1 MSVNMNV
8 TSQPGMTSQSGMTS
22 LLQFEPSGAE
32 SIEEMVKEKSRELFA
47 LCDKEGKGFIN
58 KVDMQ
63 RLHGELPLSDEQLRD
78 VFDSLDNDGNG
89 FLTFEEFCEGFGGFL
104 GLNVSETSESFV
116 EVDDEADFPQDVSN
130 ISKDEKLRLS
140 HILERLEHDPSFNRE
155 RVGEIWNRMQ
165 EENDEIPIEQVIEI
179 VLEELNEAKAEKV
192 AMERKLKERATN
204 HADEVR
210 LLYEEMEFQINEERR
225 KTVAEEVV
233 RERALSMNLQ
243 NELKQKERELERISQ
258 RQVALEKQVQELSS
272 GKLEVRSENA
282 QLVQLNQSLAEEL
295 QNTQK
300 DLEETKVHVEAI
312 ERQKLQREERE
323 QAEEEARKLDLE
335 KKSLLRQLEML
346 REVNRKLRDDKDE
359 AQQRNKL
366 QTSTPKQR
374 PPLFTQG
381 SNVGKYFPEAE
392 KHSEV
397 YSNLHN
403 LEEVR
408 NIQRPKFEVIDE
420 EQVERVYESS
430 ISSKSDETLN
440 NNQRK
445 SSFSHPKMNN
455 GEELHGRPKQ
465 SSLISLTR
473 RNRDPVMMMSPE
485 QFGNRALDASD
496 EEDGKIDLRRHP
508 SMSGLNHIDAVLD
521 QHGNEPVPTPD
532 RVYKVVFVGNS
543 GVGKTSFI
551 QQFVNSSFTSSI
563 SATIGVDYQMKT
575 IRLDA
580 QVIALQLWDTA
591 GQERYRSITRQYFR
605 KADGI
610 VVIYDVTNE
619 KSFLAVRNWM
629 QSVREGAD
637 PSAIILL
644 LGNKTDIA
652 TNKTR
657 QVTPKEGAKLAE
669 EYGAKFSET
678 SAKSGEKIHSSMTL
692 FACDLTKVEDEQKDS
707 VLSLAASDDELKS
720 SSCCGGKFS

>member
-8 TSQPGMTSQSGMTS
+8 TSQSGMTSQPGMTS
-22 LLQFEPSGAE
+22 LLPFETSGAE

-116 EVDDEADFPQDVSN
+116 QVDDEAEFPQDVSN

-140 HILERLEHDPSFNRE
+140 HVLERLEHDPSFNRE

-165 EENDEIPIEQVIEI
+165 EENDEIPMEQVIEI

-210 LLYEEMEFQINEERR
+210 LLYEEMEFQINEERQ

-243 NELKQKERELERISQ
+243 NELKQKEKELERISQ
-258 RQVALEKQVQELSS
+258 HQVALEQQVEDLSS

-381 SNVGKYFPEAE
+381 SNVGKYFPDAE

-408 NIQRPKFEVIDE
+408 NIQHPKFEVIDE
-420 EQVERVYESS
+420 EPVERVYERS
-430 ISSKSDETLN
+430 ISSESDETLN

-445 SSFSHPKMNN
+445 SSFSPPKMNN

-465 SSLISLTR
+465 SSPISLTR
-473 RNRDPVMMMSPE
+473 RNKDPVMMSPE
-485 QFGNRALDASD
+485 QFGNLTLDASD

-521 QHGNEPVPTPD
+521 QHENEPVPTPD

-551 QQFVNSSFTSSI
+551 QQFVNSTFASSI

-652 TNKTR
+652 TSKTR